1 MAGAVVTG
9 WFPALLEVAAAPR
22 RLSQAARGLHR
33 QLRQGQRRVR
43 GLLQAVIRLLGRVR
57 SLQPGDDTPHSP
69 THRVDPELHIKLLGH
84 LAEFTREN
92 RPESPLDILL
102 AWLAAAFARENRPEP
117 TLNILL
123 PWLVAGF
130 HPENGPD
137 PPLDI
142 HQQPLKAGFQ
152 SLDEAQ
158 PTVD

>member
-1 MAGAVVTG
+1 MQVVTG
-9 WFPALLEVAAAPR
+9 RFPALLEVAAAPR
-22 RLSQAARGLHR
+22 KLSQAARGLHR
-33 QLRQGQRRVR
+33 QLRQGQRRGH

-69 THRVDPELHIKLLGH
+69 THRLDPELHIKLLGH

-117 TLNILL
+117 TLDILL

-130 HPENGPD
+130 HPESGPD